1 MDNNEIEI
9 KTGDF
14 VQVIVNVWSEDET
27 PTVKNFYEGKV
38 TEIVERAKHCFYVK
52 LEGLDRLIPIDRART
67 A

>member
-1 MDNNEIEI
+1 MINNEIEI
-9 KTGDF
+9 KEGDL
-14 VQVIVNVWSEDET
+14 VQVIINVWTADEI